1 MKKLDYV
8 NYSIYGTV
16 RGNTYFNNDTPMY
29 GVKVTI
35 TGPKGYSGSVT
46 TDSSGEFVF
55 VLDYTGKY
63 SLKYVV

>member
-1 MKKLDYV
+1 MLDYV